1 MFRTES
7 QFTAALHRGLQI
19 EEDFAAF
26 IAKMGGH
33 ATAFGPPPIR
43 KLETGDERPLTCH
56 LGAKG
61 DTAFFP
67 SPDLLIEF
75 PFVSAKVQIKGK
87 RIQEEGKSDAH
98 FILDAVEKERME
110 TANAVGVPTLFVVY
124 CPSLCFHPGLT
135 PYSFIDVADLVP
147 EITKLRLRRIKG
159 KPTFVLPVTLFR
171 PFDLA
176 NLKAL
181 EKTHEQN
188 KPTEN
193 RHRHRRTEAD
203 PRDAGSARRKNDARR
218 SGPGD
223 TSIDASAEG

>member
-7 QFTAALHRGLQI
+7 QFTEALRRGLQI
-19 EEDFAAF
+19 EEDFAAYV
-26 IAKMGGH
+26 AKIGGH

-87 RIQEEGKSDAH
+87 RIQQEGTADAH
-98 FILDAVEKERME
+98 FILDTVEKERME

-124 CPSLCFHPGLT
+124 CPGLCFYPGLA
-135 PYSFIDVADLVP
+135 PYSFIDVADLAP
-147 EITKLRLRRIKG
+147 EITKLRLRQIKG
-159 KPTFVLPVTLFR
+159 KSAFVLPVRLFR
-171 PFDLA
+171 SFDLA

-181 EKTHEQN
+181 EKPHADN

-193 RHRHRRTEAD
+193 HQRHRRTEAD
-203 PRDAGSARRKNDARR
+203 PRNAGSPRREDDARSSGSR
-218 SGPGD
+218 SA
-223 TSIDASAEG
+223 SIYASAEG